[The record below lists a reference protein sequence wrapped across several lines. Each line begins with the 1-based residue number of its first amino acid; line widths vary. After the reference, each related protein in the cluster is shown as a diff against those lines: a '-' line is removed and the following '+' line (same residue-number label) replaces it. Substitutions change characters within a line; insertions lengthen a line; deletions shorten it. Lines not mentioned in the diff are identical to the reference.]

1 VDVTPHTL
9 RHTYAYMLMRNGVH
23 PKTAAALMGHSLE
36 MALRYGS
43 SKDEDKRNAADSLDN
58 ESIF

>member
-1 VDVTPHTL
+1 ML

-43 SKDEDKRNAADSLDN
+43 SKDEDKRNAADSLDK